1 MKRAM
6 ILGLALAMSS
16 WTAAAGDRHRSVNL
30 TTDDNTSSDDCSV
43 RLRVSSSDFGS
54 TYRDETTSAVSN
66 QPLTIR
72 GERNGGIQVTT
83 WDQPQFSIKLC
94 KQVVADNEGVARRA
108 LRETKLQISG
118 GDVSVSSPESSD
130 DYSLGTLVLVK
141 APRGATVSLSVHN
154 GGISLRKFDGTAEAH
169 TMNGGIALNQSTGK
183 LTVVAQNG
191 GVSIKDCSGDVNA
204 QVQNGGLSITLPEQ
218 WSGKGMEA
226 HAQNGGMTISVPKN
240 FGASLEVSGSNH
252 VGIICKGD
260 ICNAGQRT
268 WDNGHKIFRLGGSG
282 PQVRAS
288 TVNGGIV
295 IEERGHSRAD
305 M

>member
-1 MKRAM
+1 MKKVI
-6 ILGLALAMSS
+6 ILGLAMAVAI
-16 WTAAAGDRHRSVNL
+16 WTAEARDRRHSVNV
-30 TTDDNTSSDDCSV
+30 TTDDNTSSDDCSAH
-43 RLRVSSSDFGS
+43 LRVSSSDFGV
-54 TYRDETTSAVSN
+54 TYRGETTSAVAN

-72 GERNGGIQVTT
+72 GERNGGIQVPT

-94 KQVVADNEGVARRA
+94 KQVAADNESAANRI
-108 LRETKLQISG
+108 LQETKLQISG

-130 DYSLGTLVLVK
+130 HYSLGTLILVK

-169 TMNGGIALNQSTGK
+169 TMNGGISLNQSTGK

-191 GVSIKDCSGDVNA
+191 GISIKDCSGEVNA

-226 HAQNGGMTISVPKN
+226 HTQNGGMTISVPRN
-240 FGASLEVSGSNH
+240 FGASLEVTGSEH
-252 VGIICKGD
+252 VGIVCKGD
-260 ICNAGQRT
+260 ICDAGQRT

>member
-1 MKRAM
+1 MKKAI
-6 ILGLALAMSS
+6 ILGLAMAAAI
-16 WTAAAGDRHRSVNL
+16 WTAAASDRRHSVNV
-30 TTDDNTSSDDCSV
+30 TTDDSTSSDDCSA
-43 RLRVSSSDFGS
+43 RLRLSSSDFGA
-54 TYRDETTSAVSN
+54 TYRDETTTAVSN

-94 KQVVADNEGVARRA
+94 KQVAADNESAARRI
-108 LRETKLQISG
+108 LQETKLQISG

-130 DYSLGTLVLVK
+130 DYSLGTLILVK
-141 APRGATVSLSVHN
+141 APRGATVSLHVHN
-154 GGISLRKFDGTAEAH
+154 GGISLRKFDGTAAAF
-169 TMNGGIALNQSTGK
+169 TTNGGISLNQSTGK
-183 LTVVAQNG
+183 LTVEAQNG

-204 QVQNGGLSITLPEQ
+204 QVQNGGLSIILPEQ

-226 HAQNGGMTISVPKN
+226 HAQNGGMTISVPRN
-240 FGASLEVSGSNH
+240 FAASLEVTGSEY
-252 VGIICKGD
+252 VGIVCKGD

-282 PQVRAS
+282 PQVHAS

-295 IEERGHSRAD
+295 IQERGHEKAD

>member
-1 MKRAM
+1 M
-6 ILGLALAMSS
+6 ILGLALAVSS
-16 WTAAAGDRHRSVNL
+16 WIALAGDRHHSMNL
-30 TTDDNTSSDDCSV
+30 TTDDDSSSDDCSV
-43 RLRVSSSDFGS
+43 RLRISSSDFAS
-54 TYRDETTSAVSN
+54 TFRDETASTVRN

-83 WDQPQFSIKLC
+83 WDQPEFSIKLC
-94 KQVVADNEGVARRA
+94 KQAASSNESAARRA
-108 LRETKLQISG
+108 LQETKLQISG
-118 GDVSVSSPESSD
+118 GDVSVTSPESSD
-130 DYSLGTLVLVK
+130 DYSMGTLLLVK

-169 TMNGGIALNQSTGK
+169 TENGGISLNQSTGK
-183 LTVVAQNG
+183 LTVVARNG

-226 HAQNGGMTISVPKN
+226 HAQNGGMSISVPKN
-240 FGASLEVSGSNH
+240 FGASLQVIGSNH
-252 VGIICKGD
+252 VPIICKGD
-260 ICNAGQRT
+260 ICDAGQRT
-268 WDNGHKIFRLGGSG
+268 WDDGHKIFRIGNSG
-282 PQVRAS
+282 PLVRAT

-295 IEERGHSRAD
+295 IEERGHSRAE